1 MTQEAKDAKAFR
13 SLGGFAVKGVYN
25 IYTYKHFNI
34 FFWARER
41 VPGAADRDQNQG
53 KSLPGQ
59 DYRIDRIRFLWPILI
74 IAMHAGDMR
83 LKYDF

>member
-34 FFWARER
+34 FFWAREQ
-41 VPGAADRDQNQG
+41 VPETADVDYYKG
-53 KSLPGQ
+53 KS
-59 DYRIDRIRFLWPILI
+59 
-74 IAMHAGDMR
+74 
-83 LKYDF
+83 